1 MSTHQKAHLLI
12 FAIFFLFFV
21 PFLGNVY
28 LFDWDEINF
37 AECARE
43 MIVTGDYLNVQ
54 INFEAF
60 WEKPPLF
67 IWMQVLSM
75 KLFGIGEFAARFPNA
90 VCGLI
95 SLLVLYSIGKKIK
108 NEQLGIIW
116 VLTYSASILPFF
128 YFKSGIIDPWFNLFI
143 LLSFWRFIVYTSGEK
158 KLLNAALSSAF
169 IGLAVLT
176 KGPVA
181 LLIFGASVFVFLIFK
196 RFKIGL
202 TVKDLLVFT
211 ISFLLIGGSWFFVQI
226 MNGQSQTVYD
236 FIIYQIRLFQ
246 TKDAG
251 HGGFMLYHFVILLV
265 GVFPASVFALRGFQR
280 NKNLKNLPDFQ
291 AQMLL
296 AMKIL
301 FWVVLILFT
310 IVKTKIVHYSSLC
323 YFPLTFIAAF
333 EIDKIVNREKNIN
346 RFEKI
351 FLVAM
356 SSIYILLVFAI
367 SQLGKFAPLLVEKL
381 KEKDPF
387 AAGNLS
393 ATLHWTGWEITSP
406 LVLFMGII
414 LAFTWLKKDKIQHFF
429 GALVLSFILFTSLL
443 LYLIAPKIE
452 GVSQNAALE
461 FYKEKSTEK
470 CTVNTLRF
478 KSYAH
483 LFYFNKKQPTD
494 TLSENKTFQLTGDI
508 QKTAYFVSKA
518 NHKEKVLTENPLL
531 KVYREKNGWVF
542 YKREVESN

>member
-1 MSTHQKAHLLI
+1 V
-12 FAIFFLFFV
+12 F
-21 PFLGNVY
+21 
-28 LFDWDEINF
+28 
-37 AECARE
+37 
-43 MIVTGDYLNVQ
+43 
-54 INFEAF
+54 
-60 WEKPPLF
+60 
-67 IWMQVLSM
+67 
-75 KLFGIGEFAARFPNA
+75 
-90 VCGLI
+90 
-95 SLLVLYSIGKKIK
+95 SL
-108 NEQLGIIW
+108 
-116 VLTYSASILPFF
+116 
-128 YFKSGIIDPWFNLFI
+128 
-143 LLSFWRFIVYTSGEK
+143 
-158 KLLNAALSSAF
+158 
-169 IGLAVLT
+169 
-176 KGPVA
+176 
-181 LLIFGASVFVFLIFK
+181 
-196 RFKIGL
+196 
-202 TVKDLLVFT
+202 
-211 ISFLLIGGSWFFVQI
+211 SFLLIGGSWFFVQI
-226 MNGQSQTVYD
+226 FNGQSQTVYD

-280 NKNLKNLPDFQ
+280 NINLKNLPDFQ
-291 AQMLL
+291 AQMML

-310 IVKTKIVHYSSLC
+310 IVKTKIVHYSSMC

-351 FLVAM
+351 FLISI
-356 SSIYILLVFAI
+356 SSIYFILVLAI

-393 ATLHWTGWEITSP
+393 ASLDWTGWEITSP
-406 LVLFMGII
+406 LVLLTGII
-414 LAFTWLKKDKIQHFF
+414 LAFVWLKKDKIQHFF
-429 GALVLSFILFTSLL
+429 LSLTLSFMLFTSLL

-452 GVSQNAALE
+452 GISQNAALE
-461 FYKEKSTEK
+461 FYKEKSFSNSGEN
-470 CTVNTLRF
+470 CTVNTIRF

-483 LFYFNKKQPTD
+483 LFYFNKPQPTD
-494 TLSENKTFQLTGDI
+494 TLSENKTFQLTGKI

-542 YKREVESN
+542 YIREVE